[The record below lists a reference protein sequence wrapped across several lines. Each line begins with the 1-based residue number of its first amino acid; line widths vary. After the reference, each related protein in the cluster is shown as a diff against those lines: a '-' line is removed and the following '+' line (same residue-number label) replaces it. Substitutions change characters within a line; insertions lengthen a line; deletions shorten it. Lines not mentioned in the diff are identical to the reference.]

1 MNDNETKAKEIA
13 TNEALYGDSD
23 NNSKVDECKIAALEM
38 AKYKD
43 KQILIFFMLS
53 AKVREAQRAYYAASK
68 GETKQ
73 KLLIR
78 SKVLE
83 KLLDEEIK
91 KRIDTATK
99 EEIQE
104 MQIEWGNFVLCRQI
118 ENIYL

>member
-1 MNDNETKAKEIA
+1 MNDNETKAEEIA

-53 AKVREAQRAYYAASK
+53 AKVRETQRAYYAASK
-68 GETKQ
+68 GEIKQ

-78 SKVLE
+78 SRVLE

-91 KRIDTATK
+91 KWIDAATK
-99 EEIQE
+99 EEIQT

-118 ENIYL
+118 DNIYI